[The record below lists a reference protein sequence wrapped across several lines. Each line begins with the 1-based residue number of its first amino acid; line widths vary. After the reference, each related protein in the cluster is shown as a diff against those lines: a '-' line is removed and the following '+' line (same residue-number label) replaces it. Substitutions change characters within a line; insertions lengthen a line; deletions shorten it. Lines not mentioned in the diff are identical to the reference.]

1 MIDRRLFPRTLVL
14 ILTLLACCLAAE
26 AASRETLV
34 RFEVSVPASTP
45 GTDGIFLVGN
55 LPELGAWKGS
65 GVTLRKLGNRTFG
78 YEGRFAPGTVLE
90 FKFTRGDFSR
100 VEKAA
105 NGLEIPN
112 RTFRVPGGLIA
123 TASFQVAAWADQI
136 GAAPPQ
142 ITGAFEI
149 LRQVPSKH
157 LPRPRDVV
165 VLLPPSYGLPASR
178 SRRYPVLYLHDGGN
192 LFDPGTSFGGVDW
205 GVDETLDYL
214 YRTGQMQEIIV
225 VGIGNTADRM
235 SEYTPFPD
243 PKHGGGWGDRYG
255 RFLVEEL
262 KPDIDRRFR
271 TRKDREG
278 TCLGGSSLGGLI
290 SVYLGLRYRQ
300 MFGGII
306 AMSPSFWWAEGGI
319 IPWTLARPFEPAAT
333 RLWVDM
339 GTAEGEEAIDFSRR
353 FDAALRKAFPL
364 FPGYRYTEIPGAAHN
379 EASWRQRV
387 SHPLLFLFGPAE
399 RRPRP

>member
-1 MIDRRLFPRTLVL
+1 MTDRRLFLRTLVL
-14 ILTLLACCLAAE
+14 VLTLLACCLAGE
-26 AASRETLV
+26 ASSRKTLV
-34 RFEVSVPASTP
+34 RFEVTVPVTTP
-45 GTDGIFLVGN
+45 GSEGVFIVGN
-55 LPELGAWKGS
+55 LPELGSWKGS
-65 GVTLRKLGNRTFG
+65 GVALRNQGNRTFG
-78 YEGRFAPGTVLE
+78 FEGRFARGTSLE

-112 RTFRVPGGLIA
+112 RTFRVPEA
-123 TASFQVAAWADQI
+123 PMAEASFQVAAWADLI

-142 ITGAFEI
+142 ITGTYEI
-149 LRQVPSKH
+149 LRQVPSKY
-157 LPRPRDVV
+157 LPRARDVV
-165 VLLPPSYGLPASR
+165 VLLPPSYGRPDSR
-178 SRRYPVLYLHDGGN
+178 NRRYPVLYLHDGGN

-214 YRTGQMQEIIV
+214 YRTGQVQEIIV

-235 SEYTPFPD
+235 NEYTPFPD

-255 RFLVEEL
+255 RFLTEEL
-262 KPDIDRRFR
+262 KPAIDRQFR
-271 TRKDREG
+271 TRKDRES
-278 TCLGGSSLGGLI
+278 TFLGGSSLGGLI
-290 SVYLGLRYRQ
+290 SVYLGLRYRM

-319 IPWTLARPFEPAAT
+319 IPWTLVRPFDPAAT

-339 GTAEGEEAIDFSRR
+339 GTAEGEEAIAFSRK
-353 FDAALRKAFPL
+353 FDASLRKALPQ

-379 EASWRQRV
+379 EASWRQRL
-387 SHPLLFLFGPAE
+387 SHPLSFLFAPS
-399 RRPRP
+399 RCQPQP